1 MRVFLNGTKALTR
14 PSNSLFSA
22 LVSNL
27 ESDLQSSHDKLRK
40 LTNNNDGKIEK

>member
-1 MRVFLNGTKALTR
+1 MVLLST
-14 PSNSLFSA
+14 

-40 LTNNNDGKIEK
+40 FTSNSDGKIEK